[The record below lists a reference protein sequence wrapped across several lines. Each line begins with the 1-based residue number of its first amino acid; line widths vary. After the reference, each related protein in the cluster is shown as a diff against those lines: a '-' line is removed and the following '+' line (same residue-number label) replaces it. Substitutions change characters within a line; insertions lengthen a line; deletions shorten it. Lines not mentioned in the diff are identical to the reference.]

1 MVCQQVGPVSDFDP
15 KVIVSTYAAAYRA
28 TMSATPAEIANAS
41 HTRDRARELPDA
53 SRDALD
59 TLILASPDSGMIDP
73 RFRPLMEEHGE
84 TLWKGGFILPRSLPK
99 GAKGVDP
106 TYFAAA
112 ARLNPALRRR
122 KPFRERLKEY
132 IQDHELA
139 PTFPPSDARFDA
151 VVLAVAVEANPP
163 KLKQDLGLRKD
174 TLGRLMREL
183 GEDVD
188 RWGLALQLAQAT
200 GLCRPAGGVLRG
212 FPESTPRAIGDPATL
227 LTTDQVT
234 PGRLLLQLIG
244 RDWVSFPAMMQVLR
258 THARQVL
265 HSPNTRGTYE
275 QRPGTNFDQEGWDL
289 IEGPLF
295 LGAAIGL
302 YRARQLDGRQ
312 DGEGLQSLRLPEPGP
327 QYEPGFLLTPDLE
340 ILVAPEEL
348 PSSEY
353 ARLARLAPFVE
364 GNRVHRHRLSR
375 EGVARDLAAGHE
387 DPAEFLAKYSRT
399 GLPESVRQSLQH
411 WAASAERI
419 TLLSGVTILEK
430 DGVFEVV
437 PDAEVEGARELDYGL
452 RDSPVPAAFVV
463 EDADHM
469 RVPAG
474 QDALTV
480 RAALGQVADFAGQD
494 EAGLR
499 YRINARALPDVIS
512 HLERLLSFFD
522 AEELPGALETAIL
535 AAQGELMPV
544 HTEEA
549 LILHLPEVLAH
560 AVVRDPVAGPL
571 LERSVAP
578 GQHLVSR
585 ASLPQLS
592 ARLQRLGIP
601 FSA

>member
-1 MVCQQVGPVSDFDP
+1 VSDFDP
-15 KVIVSTYAAAYRA
+15 SVIVAAYAAVYRA
-28 TMSATPAEIANAS
+28 KMSATPAEIADAS
-41 HTRDRARELPDA
+41 HTRDRARELPDEY
-53 SRDALD
+53 RDALD

-73 RFRPLMEEHGE
+73 RFRPLMEEHGDA
-84 TLWKGGFILPRSLPK
+84 LWLGGFILPRSLPK

-122 KPFRERLKEY
+122 KPFRERLKEHL
-132 IQDHELA
+132 QDHELS

-151 VVLAVAVEANPP
+151 VVLSVVVEANPP

-174 TLGRLMREL
+174 TLGSLMREL
-183 GEDVD
+183 GQDED

-212 FPESTPRAIGDPATL
+212 FPESTPRAISDPATL
-227 LTTDQVT
+227 LTTDQIT

-244 RDWVSFPAMMQVLR
+244 RDWISFPALMQVLR

-275 QRPGTNFDQEGWDL
+275 QRPGTNFDEEGWDL

-312 DGEGLQSLRLPEPGP
+312 DSTGLQSLRLPEPGP

-364 GNRVHRHRLSR
+364 GNRVHRHRLTR

-387 DPAEFLAKYSRT
+387 EPAEFLAKYSRT
-399 GLPESVRQSLQH
+399 GLPDTVRQSLHH

-419 TLLSGVTILEK
+419 TLLSGVSILET

-437 PDAEVEGARELDYGL
+437 SDPEIPGARELDYGM
-452 RDSPVPAAFVV
+452 RDSPVPAAFRVQ
-463 EDADHM
+463 DADHM
-469 RVPAG
+469 HVPAM

-480 RAALGQVADFAGQD
+480 RAALAQVADLVGQD
-494 EAGLR
+494 ETGLL
-499 YRINARALPDVIS
+499 YRINAHPLTDVTAHI
-512 HLERLLSFFD
+512 ERLLTFFD
-522 AEELPGALETAIL
+522 GEELPGALETAVL
-535 AAQGELMPV
+535 AAQGELQPV

-549 LILHLPEVLAH
+549 LILHLPEILAH

-585 ASLPQLS
+585 SSLTRLS
-592 ARLQRLGIP
+592 QRLERLGIP
-601 FSA
+601 FSV

>member
-1 MVCQQVGPVSDFDP
+1 MSDFDP
-15 KVIVSTYAAAYRA
+15 KAIVGAYAAAYRA
-28 TMSATPAEIANAS
+28 KMSATAAEIADAS
-41 HTRDRARELPDA
+41 HTRDRARELPDE

-84 TLWKGGFILPRSLPK
+84 ALWQGGLILPRSLPK

-122 KPFRERLKEY
+122 KPFRERLKEH
-132 IQDHELA
+132 IQDHELS

-151 VVLAVAVEANPP
+151 VVLSVAVEANPP

-183 GEDVD
+183 GDDVD

-212 FPESTPRAIGDPATL
+212 FPESTPRAIGDPSTL
-227 LTTDQVT
+227 LTTDQVI

-244 RDWVSFPAMMQVLR
+244 RDWVSFPDLMQVLR

-275 QRPGTNFDQEGWDL
+275 QRPGTNFGQDGWDL

-364 GNRVHRHRLSR
+364 GNRVHRHRLTR

-387 DPAEFLAKYSRT
+387 EPAEFLAKYSRT
-399 GLPESVRQSLQH
+399 GLPESVRQSLHH

-419 TLLSGVTILEK
+419 TLLSGVSILEK

-437 PDAEVEGARELDYGL
+437 ASDKEMEDARELDYGM
-452 RDSPVPAAFVV
+452 RDSPVPAAFRVQ
-463 EDADHM
+463 DADHM

-480 RAALGQVADFAGQD
+480 RAALNQVADLVGQD
-494 EAGLR
+494 EAGLL
-499 YRINARALPDVIS
+499 YRINAHALVDVTS
-512 HLERLLSFFD
+512 HIERLLTFFD
-522 AEELPGALETAIL
+522 GEELPGALETAIL
-535 AAQGELMPV
+535 AAQGELAPV
-544 HTEEA
+544 RTEEA

-585 ASLPQLS
+585 ASLPKLS
-592 ARLQRLGIP
+592 ERLQRLGIP
-601 FSA
+601 FSV

>member
-1 MVCQQVGPVSDFDP
+1 MSDFDP
-15 KVIVSTYAAAYRA
+15 ARIVSAYAAVYRA
-28 TMSATPAEIANAS
+28 AMSASPAEVANAS
-41 HTRDRARELPDA
+41 HTRDRARNLPDEA
-53 SRDALD
+53 RDALD
-59 TLILASPDSGMIDP
+59 TLILASPDNGMIDP
-73 RFRPLMEEHGE
+73 RFRPLMEAHGDA
-84 TLWKGGFILPRSLPK
+84 LWRGGFILPRSLPK

-122 KPFRERLKEY
+122 KPFRERLKEH
-132 IQDHELA
+132 IQDHELV

-151 VVLAVAVEANPP
+151 VVLSVAVEANPP
-163 KLKQDLGLRKD
+163 KLKQDMGLRKD

-212 FPESTPRAIGDPATL
+212 FPESTPRPVGDPATL
-227 LTTDQVT
+227 LSPDQVV

-244 RDWVSFPAMMQVLR
+244 RDWVSFPALIQLLR

-275 QRPGTNFDQEGWDL
+275 QRPGTNFDDEGWDR

-295 LGAAIGL
+295 FGAALGL

-327 QYEPGFLLTPDLE
+327 QYAPGFLLTPDME

-364 GNRVHRHRLSR
+364 GNRVHRHRLTR
-375 EGVARDLAAGHE
+375 EGIARDLAAGHE
-387 DPAEFLAKYSRT
+387 DPAEFLSKYSRT
-399 GLPESVRQSLQH
+399 GLPDTVRQSLEH

-419 TLLSGVTILEK
+419 TLLSGVRILEK
-430 DGVFEVV
+430 DGRFEVV
-437 PDAEVEGARELDYGL
+437 DDQATPAARELDYGL
-452 RDSPVPAAFVV
+452 RDSPVPASFVV
-463 EDADHM
+463 HDADHLQ
-469 RVPAG
+469 VPAG
-474 QDALTV
+474 RDALTV
-480 RAALGQVADFAGQD
+480 RAALGQVAEQVSQD
-494 EAGLR
+494 ADGLR
-499 YRINARALPDVIS
+499 YRIQAQPLPDPAA

-522 AEELPGALETAIL
+522 DEVLPGALETAVL
-535 AAQGELMPV
+535 AAQGELRPV

-549 LILHLPEVLAH
+549 LVLHLPEVLAH
-560 AVVRDPVAGPL
+560 AVVRDPIAGPL

-585 ASLPQLS
+585 ANLSALS
-592 ARLQRLGIP
+592 ARLERLGIP